1 MLALFPRSS
10 KQKDTLCNVPTQQE
24 QKKSKKIFVDA
35 GEPAPEDFEP
45 EELS

>member
-24 QKKSKKIFVDA
+24 QKKFVDA